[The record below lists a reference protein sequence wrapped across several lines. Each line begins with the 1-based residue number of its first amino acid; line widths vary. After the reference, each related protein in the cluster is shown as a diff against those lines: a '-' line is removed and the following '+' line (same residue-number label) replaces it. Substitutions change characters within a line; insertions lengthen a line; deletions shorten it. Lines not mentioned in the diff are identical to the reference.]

1 MSLANLFRCNQIIM
15 AVELHSTLS
24 MARLHRTPCSSVW
37 LDAPAREKSE
47 LRNRVDQ
54 ILLSTYLLTTAAA
67 AAAVG
72 ACIHVCA
79 CSFVSSLVDGQT
91 RRAKFSA
98 VRWFVDEMWPCDPL
112 LQSTVRLPTL
122 WNDFL
127 VTTVIVHCPVA
138 LFSHFI
144 CDIVIDVDLW
154 LANVWI
160 ALCFIFLVNKLPS
173 CQKNVFFSYEWQKY
187 WWNENSG

>member
-1 MSLANLFRCNQIIM
+1 M
-15 AVELHSTLS
+15 AVELCSTLS

-54 ILLSTYLLTTAAA
+54 ILLSTYLFTTTAAA
-67 AAAVG
+67 AAAVP
-72 ACIHVCA
+72 VR
-79 CSFVSSLVDGQT
+79 SLVLWST
-91 RRAKFSA
+91 AKHTEWSFPP
-98 VRWFVDEMWPCDPL
+98 FVDSWTRCGLVTCCCSP
-112 LQSTVRLPTL
+112 VRLPTL

-127 VTTVIVHCPVA
+127 VATVIVHCPVA

-160 ALCFIFLVNKLPS
+160 ALCVFSLVNKLPS